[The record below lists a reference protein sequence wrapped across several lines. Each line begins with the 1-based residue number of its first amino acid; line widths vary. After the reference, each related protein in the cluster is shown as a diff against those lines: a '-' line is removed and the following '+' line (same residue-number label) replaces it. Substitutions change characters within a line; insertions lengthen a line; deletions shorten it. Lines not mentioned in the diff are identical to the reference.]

1 MAKKAKTVEK
11 TAKKK
16 KMVKE
21 DASEEHE
28 ETHSPDVKRLLEE
41 YESKEGVLM
50 EDDDFSASEQ
60 FDMDEEK
67 N

>member
-1 MAKKAKTVEK
+1 MAKKAKIEEK

-16 KMVKE
+16 KIVKDE
-21 DASEEHE
+21 TPEEHE

-41 YESKEGVLM
+41 YEAKEGVLM
-50 EDDDFSASEQ
+50 EEDDFSASEQ